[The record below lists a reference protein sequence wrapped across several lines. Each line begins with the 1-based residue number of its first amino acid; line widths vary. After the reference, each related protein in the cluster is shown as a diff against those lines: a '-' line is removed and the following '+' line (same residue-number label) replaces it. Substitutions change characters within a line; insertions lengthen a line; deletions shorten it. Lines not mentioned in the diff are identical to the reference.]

1 MADVEDLEGGGASTP
16 FVKRQSSSGG
26 ISLGSHQSA
35 PSSLEYSGSVSGAAA
50 SAKSPSHK
58 VAHAYLSKYSP
69 NTIRSY
75 GVIILLATALVCP
88 FLSIEW
94 CILVLVF
101 ASCAFGAVASIWLSH
116 SVLQCDDGTVEMRAV
131 SDPIREGAEGFL
143 KVQYTVRY
151 CFELGVSWRPN
162 EHILG

>member
-1 MADVEDLEGGGASTP
+1 MADVEDLEGGGSGAEP
-16 FVKRQSSSGG
+16 LVKRQPSSGG
-26 ISLGSHQSA
+26 ISLGSLSGSA
-35 PSSLEYSGSVSGAAA
+35 PNSLEYSVGAAK
-50 SAKSPSHK
+50 KSPGHK
-58 VAHAYLSKYSP
+58 VAHAYLSKHSP

-75 GVIILLATALVCP
+75 GAFILLFTALVCP

-143 KVQYTVRY
+143 RVQYSVCCVLVLWT
-151 CFELGVSWRPN
+151 CEL
-162 EHILG
+162 